1 MRQFAMAI
9 LAMAMAL
16 STPARAQ
23 SVDTP
28 RFTRCADAL
37 IFYVPGDYYF
47 CVGAGRQL
55 AGHPKIAL
63 DYFERAA
70 GWGHKK
76 AQYLLGLMHFQGD
89 GTPVNRPLGLAWLTL
104 AAERE
109 DRDMEA
115 ARAFALRNVS
125 ELERTQAEQLLAA
138 MRPIYADSV
147 TVERAAKRFARE
159 TRTLRRSQLYDPFSP
174 IYIAGFGMGTPS
186 SLLRRMDDRAEEF
199 FEGARSGDVGVG
211 ALEVVE
217 KSEDGIEE
225 GPSKGDDP

>member
-159 TRTLRRSQLYDPFSP
+159 TRTHREDASRLVDRRTFFD
-174 IYIAGFGMGTPS
+174 
-186 SLLRRMDDRAEEF
+186 AEH
-199 FEGARSGDVGVG
+199 A
-211 ALEVVE
+211 VE
-217 KSEDGIEE
+217 KFFGSAEFVSAVGESVAQPRALGSLRPE
-225 GPSKGDDP
+225 PRL